1 MSDEGVLIN
10 IKVTL
15 DRIATAL
22 EQMALERGADRAP
35 LFGFVNSDPNRP
47 VDQEPPLPTP
57 PADLPSFGQ
66 QIAASGPIS
75 HADAIANAPQSA
87 TVALPPVQPFQ
98 FTGPTASCPVHRAL
112 WKTVPAGTSKKTGK
126 PYGAFLVC
134 SVQGCEERPRA

>member
-57 PADLPSFGQ
+57 PADLP
-66 QIAASGPIS
+66 PTTPT
-75 HADAIANAPQSA
+75 APLSQ

>member
-1 MSDEGVLIN
+1 MSEFRIEDGWARQNAALE
-10 IKVTL
+10 
-15 DRIATAL
+15 RIATAL
-22 EQMALERGADRAP
+22 EQMALDRGADRAP

-47 VDQEPPLPTP
+47 LDQEPPLPTP
-57 PADLPSFGQ
+57 PPEYTPMPGTLPSQ
-66 QIAASGPIS
+66 
-75 HADAIANAPQSA
+75 

-98 FTGPTASCPVHRAL
+98 FTGPTASCPVHRVP

>member
-1 MSDEGVLIN
+1 MTTPEYLAREPQMIADGRTAAALE
-10 IKVTL
+10 
-15 DRIATAL
+15 RIATAL
-22 EQMALERGADRAP
+22 EQMALDRGADRAP

-57 PADLPSFGQ
+57 PPDLVTHSVPALES
-66 QIAASGPIS
+66 P
-75 HADAIANAPQSA
+75 NQS

-98 FTGPTASCPVHRAL
+98 FTGPTASCPVHRVP
-112 WKTVPAGTSKKTGK
+112 WKTVPAGTSRKTGK